1 MNLKLQRLL
10 YRLQDAAG
18 DDKGTAGGG
27 AGEGGTESKSAGAD
41 TAGAGKG
48 ADTGG
53 GAPESWWKEDWRD
66 QVAKDDKSVKNIL
79 GRFATPADAI
89 QSAIDIRKKI
99 SAGEIKMP
107 LPKDAKPED
116 IAKWRTENG
125 IPESPDKY
133 ELKLRDG
140 LSIGKDDKP
149 VIDGFLKAMHDK
161 NTHPDVASAAVD
173 WYYGEIERQTEERAV
188 KDKALA
194 SEAHEALREEWG
206 PEFRTNLNVVENLLA
221 TMPKDVAED
230 FKYGRLANGTPIMA
244 SPAAIKWLL
253 NMNLQLNPHS
263 KVVGNTARNPASA
276 IDDQIT
282 AIEKTMRTD
291 RKAYDKDEKMQQR
304 LRDLYTAREG
314 LKAKG

>member
-10 YRLQDAAG
+10 YGLQDAAG
-18 DDKGTAGGG
+18 DDKGNPGDGGG
-27 AGEGGTESKSAGAD
+27 GDGKAAD
-41 TAGAGKG
+41 GKG

-53 GAPESWWKEDWRD
+53 DGKPPESWWKEDWRD

-149 VIDGFLKAMHDK
+149 IIDGFLKAMHDK

-173 WYYGEIERQTEERAV
+173 WYYGEIERQTEARAV
-188 KDKALA
+188 ADKAKA
-194 SEAHEALREEWG
+194 SEAQEVLREEWG
-206 PEFRTNLNVVENLLA
+206 PEYRTNLNVVENLLS
-221 TMPKDVAED
+221 TMPKDVADD

-263 KVVGNTARNPASA
+263 KVVGNTAGNPASA
-276 IDDQIT
+276 IDDEI
-282 AIEKTMRTD
+282 AKIEKVMTTD
-291 RKAYDKDEKMQQR
+291 RKSYNKDEKMQSR
-304 LRDLYTAREG
+304 LRELYTAREG

>member
-10 YRLQDAAG
+10 YGLQDAAG

-27 AGEGGTESKSAGAD
+27 AGDGKPAD
-41 TAGAGKG
+41 GKP
-48 ADTGG
+48 ADTGSTG
-53 GAPESWWKEDWRD
+53 DGKPPESWWKEDWRD

-149 VIDGFLKAMHDK
+149 IIDGFLKAMHDK

-173 WYYGEIERQTEERAV
+173 WYYGEIERQTEARAV
-188 KDKALA
+188 ADKAKA
-194 SEAHEALREEWG
+194 SEAQEVLREEWG
-206 PEFRTNLNVVENLLA
+206 PEYRTNLNVVENLLS
-221 TMPKDVAED
+221 TMPKDVADD

-263 KVVGNTARNPASA
+263 KVVGNTAGNPASA
-276 IDDQIT
+276 IDDQIA

-291 RKAYDKDEKMQQR
+291 RKAYDKDEKMQAR

>member
-10 YRLQDAAG
+10 YGLQDAAG
-18 DDKGTAGGG
+18 DDKGNPGDGGG
-27 AGEGGTESKSAGAD
+27 GDGKAAD
-41 TAGAGKG
+41 GKG

-53 GAPESWWKEDWRD
+53 DGKPPESWWKEDWRD

-79 GRFATPADAI
+79 GRFATPSDAI

-149 VIDGFLKAMHDK
+149 IIDGFLKAMHDK

-173 WYYGEIERQTEERAV
+173 WYYGEIERQTEARAV
-188 KDKALA
+188 ADKAKA
-194 SEAHEALREEWG
+194 SEAQEVLREEWG
-206 PEFRTNLNVVENLLA
+206 PEYRTNLNVVENLLS
-221 TMPKDVAED
+221 TMPKDVADD

-263 KVVGNTARNPASA
+263 KVVGNTAGNPASA
-276 IDDQIT
+276 IDDEI
-282 AIEKTMRTD
+282 AKIEKVMTTD
-291 RKAYDKDEKMQQR
+291 RKSYNKDEKMQSR
-304 LRDLYTAREG
+304 LRELYTAREG

>member
-1 MNLKLQRLL
+1 MKRKYPLL
-10 YRLQDAAG
+10 DGEG
-18 DDKGTAGGG
+18 DDKTTGGG
-27 AGEGGTESKSAGAD
+27 SGAPAADGGD
-41 TAGAGKG
+41 GKG
-48 ADTGG
+48 APA
-53 GAPESWWKEDWRD
+53 APDAGTAPKGEESWWKPDWRD
-66 QVAKDDKSVKNIL
+66 QIAKDDKTVKNIL
-79 GRFATPADAI
+79 GRYATPADAI
-89 QSAIDIRKKI
+89 QSAIEIRKKI

-116 IAKWRTENG
+116 IAKWRADNG

-140 LSIGKDDKP
+140 LSIGKEDKP
-149 VIDGFLKAMHDK
+149 IIDGFLKTMHEK
-161 NTHPDVASAAVD
+161 NTPPELASAAVD

-194 SEAHEALREEWG
+194 SEAQEVLREEWG
-206 PEFRTNLNVVENLLA
+206 PEYRTNLNVVQNLLS

-230 FKYGRLANGTPIMA
+230 FQFGRLANGTPIMA

-263 KVVGNTARNPASA
+263 KVVGNTAGNPASA
-276 IDDQIT
+276 IDDQIA

-314 LKAKG
+314 LKTKG